1 MELLQL
7 RYFLESAD
15 NENFSK
21 TAEKYHVSSSSV
33 SIAIKRLE
41 SELGCT
47 LFTRENNK
55 IHLNERGRVLRR
67 ALRTSLDTLD
77 TAVAGLTD
85 IKDDENG
92 TISLLIRCERRL
104 VVERLLAFKQK
115 YPRVVFSL
123 THEFTSDDIEKYD
136 IIIDASTERYAGFD
150 RLPML
155 SEDMHFAAF
164 AENPL
169 CGRRLVMNDLRDQ
182 PFVTMGEGSS
192 LKRLVEDVCRKAGFR
207 PHIVIESDDPY
218 YLRKYIELD
227 LGIALI
233 PEKSWEGELS
243 DRIAFLQVEDFHYTR
258 VTYACF
264 NKSRPHS
271 SAAFKFYQ
279 FLTQHQ

>member
-15 NENFSK
+15 TENFSK
-21 TAEKYHVSSSSV
+21 TAEKYRVSSSSV

-41 SELGCT
+41 NELGCT

-55 IHLNERGRVLRR
+55 IRLNERGRVLRT

-77 TAVAGLTD
+77 AAIAGLGE

-92 TISLLIRCERRL
+92 AVSLLIRCERRI
-104 VVERLLAFKQK
+104 VMERLLAFKQK

-123 THEFTSDDIEKYD
+123 THEFSNDDTQKYD
-136 IIIDASTERYAGFD
+136 IIIDASTERYAGFE

-155 SEDMHFAAF
+155 SENMRFAAF
-164 AENPL
+164 FKNPL

-192 LKRLVEDVCRKAGFR
+192 LKRLVEDSCRKAGFR

-227 LGIALI
+227 LGIALV
-233 PEKSWEGELS
+233 PEQSWAGELS

-258 VTYACF
+258 VTYVCF
-264 NKSRPHS
+264 NKSRPHTS
-271 SAAFKFYQ
+271 VAYKFYQ
-279 FLTQHQ
+279 FLTDSQ